1 MNRKISLI
9 ALAALLPTALVAAPR
24 KPAPPKAFSQVFTV
38 EKAGEYDLSFDYR
51 NFTTNL
57 HDNLQISL
65 IRTNDGECVAFRFV
79 DYDSNYP
86 SEPESPFPYA
96 RAITDKSHKE
106 RLAIET
112 PGDYQVVVEGAF
124 GARIPGTRHWMTR
137 GPNAEVSNAALKL
150 VRAAASA
157 AGFVSGAVPRSAKL
171 SSALPARDRLQ
182 LGFHQC
188 YGYFLDIVPLL
199 DCGATFNYLGTD
211 KVANFRR
218 YDLLSVGGPAF
229 GPARDFGKGLPKEEG
244 RSGDAEGKLG
254 RGYSYSYGPY
264 REACYQAACESVKRI
279 VASEEGETVLNWFSA
294 WEQCGSYDYGPTS
307 LAKFRGEYLK
317 KKYGTIANLNRKW
330 HADYKSFDEVPAALH
345 KQCVGKEKLTDPLAL
360 FRARASF
367 IDFRD
372 FCSKEYATWLGLKTK
387 AIYENDPMRRPLYSQ
402 YSSNNLGS
410 ICWLKWRP
418 LCFEDALQLTI
429 KPSPTMGFDMYGTDD
444 LMAENFEHY
453 AAFSDYTCE
462 PMVKEGN
469 THALGADLTVRTFWN
484 CFAEGMKGWS
494 CFTFQESPKPELR
507 KFGMCDPDDDM
518 APRPKLAGVA
528 DLYRALGQ
536 VEPFLAYAKRKT
548 IGKPPAIYYSQT
560 CNVLQERGYG
570 SMFDCAPDS
579 HNRVFEIIRQLG
591 YPCRII
597 TDRQIQEN
605 EKTHLLDEVSCVFFC
620 DAQYIPEETM
630 DVLEKWVEKGGHIVA
645 DGQTGAFDGHG
656 FPTTRFIDF
665 LGIKPVVRARVSED
679 VARNLEFGYS
689 DYAFEAVN
697 HDELWLTM
705 QEYLHQ
711 RAAKHPIA
719 KRLGKIMFS
728 AFGSQSVRSVA
739 GENIILG
746 NNGGVA
752 WNVRNVGKGTAHY
765 FAGYLG
771 TIYGAGCTQYEW
783 RDSHADYAPRQ
794 LFGALLDYF
803 GASRNGETSLE
814 DPWRYRLGSP
824 LVDKQGNQF
833 NAITSFGGRRTGA
846 FSFSYPLAAGAKEP
860 KAVYLTGD
868 RSRKVT
874 KLDFSY
880 DAKTRTVEVTVP
892 GMDVFANVISVA
904 EQPYPLLSV
913 EPVDAPRGEYG
924 LVDFRP
930 GAVVEFKAKLFN
942 TTGRKLAKGKVKVR
956 LTDGWLCDRAKAE
969 VGAVEAWG
977 VSDEVTFKVKAP
989 AVCAARRLRP
999 VNFVYES
1006 DKTVSTPSVE
1016 MVWFQKEPLDSKV
1029 VR

>member
-1 MNRKISLI
+1 MMNSRVIISVLGLV
-9 ALAALLPTALVAAPR
+9 LAWGFACEGAGRPP
-24 KPAPPKAFSQVFTV
+24 KPPAPFEKVFTV
-38 EKAGEYDLSFDYR
+38 ETAGEYELEFSYR
-51 NFTTNL
+51 NFTTNR
-57 HDNLQISL
+57 HDNIQIRVT
-65 IRTNDGECVAFRFV
+65 RTNDLEHTVFRLV
-79 DYDSNYP
+79 DYDGNYP
-86 SEPESPFPYA
+86 SVPDSEFEFVD
-96 RAITDKSHKE
+96 AIVPKTHAE
-106 RLAIET
+106 RIAFET
-112 PGDYQVVVEGAF
+112 SGDYRVVIEGAF
-124 GARIPGTRHWMTR
+124 GARMPPGKKAGWKSR
-137 GPNAEVSNAALKL
+137 GANPLVDSAELRL
-150 VRAAASA
+150 VRATGQSAS
-157 AGFVSGAVPRSAKL
+157 GFVSGAVPRSAKL

-182 LGFHQC
+182 LAFHQC
-188 YGYFLDIVPLL
+188 YGFYPDLVPLL
-199 DCGATFNYLGTD
+199 DCGATFNYQGYD
-211 KVANFRR
+211 KVGNFRR
-218 YDLLSVGGPAF
+218 YDMMSVGTPAF
-229 GPARDFGKGLPKEEG
+229 GVGKDFGND
-244 RSGDAEGKLG
+244 RSFSSE
-254 RGYSYSYGPY
+254 PF
-264 REACYQAACESVKRI
+264 REACYKTACESVKKI

-307 LAKFRGEYLK
+307 LGKFRGEYLP
-317 KKYGTIANLNRKW
+317 KKYGTIAKLNEKW
-330 HADYKSFDEVPAALH
+330 HAEYKSFDEVPAAQH
-345 KQCVGKEKLTDPLAL
+345 KDCVGKEKLTDPLAL

-372 FCSKEYATWLGLKTK
+372 FCSKEYATWLGLKTR
-387 AIYENDPMRRPLYSQ
+387 AIYENDPMKRPLYSQ

-418 LCFEDALQLTI
+418 LSFEDALQLTI
-429 KPSPTMGFDMYGTDD
+429 KPSPTMGFDVYGTDD
-444 LMAENFEHY
+444 LVAENFEHY
-453 AAFSDYTCE
+453 ASFGDYRCE

-469 THALGADLTVRTFWN
+469 THALGADLAVRTFYN
-484 CFAEGMKGWS
+484 VFAEGMKGWS

-528 DLYRALGQ
+528 DMYRALGQ
-536 VEPFLAYAKRKT
+536 VEPFLAYAKRRT
-548 IGKPPAIYYSQT
+548 VGKPPAIYYSQT

-597 TDRQIQEN
+597 TDRQIQE
-605 EKTHLLDEVSCVFFC
+605 TDLLDEVSCVFFC
-620 DAQYIPEETM
+620 DAQFIPEETM
-630 DVLEKWVEKGGHIVA
+630 DRLFAWVEKGGHIVA

-656 FPTTRFIDF
+656 FPTTRFVDF

-719 KRLGKIMFS
+719 KKLGKIMFS

-746 NNGGVA
+746 NSGGVA
-752 WNVRNVGKGTAHY
+752 WNVRDVGKGTAHY

-846 FSFSYPLAAGAKEP
+846 FTFRYPLAAGAKEP

-874 KLDFSY
+874 KLDFAC
-880 DAKTRTVEVTVP
+880 DAKTRTVEVTMP

-924 LVDFRP
+924 LVDCRP
-930 GAVVEFKAKLFN
+930 GAVVEFKARLFN
-942 TTGRKLAKGKVKVR
+942 TTGGKLAKGKVKVR
-956 LTDGWLCDRAKAE
+956 LTDGWLCDRTEAE

>member
-1 MNRKISLI
+1 M
-9 ALAALLPTALVAAPR
+9 
-24 KPAPPKAFSQVFTV
+24 
-38 EKAGEYDLSFDYR
+38 
-51 NFTTNL
+51 
-57 HDNLQISL
+57 
-65 IRTNDGECVAFRFV
+65 RTNDLEHTVFRLV
-79 DYDSNYP
+79 DYDGNYP
-86 SEPESPFPYA
+86 SVPDSEFEFVD
-96 RAITDKSHKE
+96 AIVPKTHAE
-106 RLAIET
+106 RIAFET
-112 PGDYQVVVEGAF
+112 PGDYRVVIEGAF
-124 GARIPGTRHWMTR
+124 GARMPPGKKAGWKSR
-137 GPNAEVSNAALKL
+137 GANPLVDSAELRL
-150 VRAAASA
+150 VRATGQSAS
-157 AGFVSGAVPRSAKL
+157 GFVSGAVPRSAKL

-182 LGFHQC
+182 LAFHQC
-188 YGYFLDIVPLL
+188 YGFYPDLVPLL
-199 DCGATFNYLGTD
+199 DCGATFNYQGYD
-211 KVANFRR
+211 KVGNFRR
-218 YDLLSVGGPAF
+218 YDMMSVGTPAF
-229 GPARDFGKGLPKEEG
+229 GVGKDFSKD
-244 RSGDAEGKLG
+244 RSFSSE
-254 RGYSYSYGPY
+254 PF
-264 REACYQAACESVKRI
+264 REACYAAACESVRKI

-307 LAKFRGEYLK
+307 LGKFRGEYLP
-317 KKYGTIANLNRKW
+317 KKYGTIANLNKRW
-330 HADYKSFDEVPAALH
+330 HADYKSFDEVPAAQH
-345 KQCVGKEKLTDPLAL
+345 KDCVGKEKLTDPLAL

-372 FCSKEYATWLGLKTK
+372 FCSKEYATWLGLKTR
-387 AIYENDPMRRPLYSQ
+387 AIYENDPMKRPLYSQ

-418 LCFEDALQLTI
+418 LSFEDALQLTI
-429 KPSPTMGFDMYGTDD
+429 KPSPTMGFDVYGTDD
-444 LMAENFEHY
+444 LVAENFEHY
-453 AAFSDYTCE
+453 ASFGDYRCE

-469 THALGADLTVRTFWN
+469 THALGADLAVRTFYN
-484 CFAEGMKGWS
+484 VFAEGMKGWS

-528 DLYRALGQ
+528 DMYRALGQ

-548 IGKPPAIYYSQT
+548 LGKPPAIYYSQT

-597 TDRQIQEN
+597 TDRQIQE
-605 EKTHLLDEVSCVFFC
+605 TDLLDEVSCVFFC
-620 DAQYIPEETM
+620 DAQFIPEETM
-630 DVLEKWVEKGGHIVA
+630 DRLFAWVEKGGHIVA

-656 FPTTRFIDF
+656 FPTTRFVDF
-665 LGIKPVVRARVSED
+665 LGIRPVVKERVSED

-711 RAAKHPIA
+711 RAARHPLA
-719 KRLGKIMFS
+719 KKFGKIMFS
-728 AFGSQSVRSVA
+728 AFGSQKVRSVA

-746 NNGGVA
+746 NSGQVA
-752 WNVRNVGKGTAHY
+752 WNVRDVGRGSVHY

-833 NAITSFGGRRTGA
+833 NAITSFGGRKTGA
-846 FSFSYPLAAGAKEP
+846 FAFRYPLAAGAKEP

-874 KLDFSY
+874 KLDFAC

-924 LVDFRP
+924 LVDCRP
-930 GAVVEFKAKLFN
+930 GAVVEFKARLFN
-942 TTGRKLAKGKVKVR
+942 TTGGKLAKGKVKVR
-956 LTDGWLCDRAKAE
+956 LTDGWLCDRTEAE

-977 VSDEVTFKVKAP
+977 VSDEVTFRVKAP
-989 AVCAARRLRP
+989 AVCAARRIRP

-1006 DKTVSTPSVE
+1006 GETTSTPSVE
-1016 MVWFQKEPLDSKV
+1016 MVWFQKGPLVSGV